1 MATVRPCGSNAFP
14 PSCSQGQAQ
23 LCASVPAAMPM
34 RKPAASA
41 TMAVSQPDED
51 QVQPLLLWDIW
62 LHCKNPQ
69 RPCTSWVFTRK
80 VAKSATCQLCG
91 HPWRDSLRQG
101 GAMLHDRRPRPRL
114 QPRSQLEGQWPDQQG
129 QGPAQEGHVQGQG
142 EGQEVMAPEWPDQ
155 AEVFLSKKEKIQDVL
170 PEPSGCAAHF
180 AARVLGAC
188 WLFFHALRAHV
199 AVMLCSCH
207 GFRAHVADM
216 FFLHGFRAQWLYHI
230 QSCMAISFQ
239 S

>member
-1 MATVRPCGSNAFP
+1 
-14 PSCSQGQAQ
+14 
-23 LCASVPAAMPM
+23 
-34 RKPAASA
+34 
-41 TMAVSQPDED
+41 
-51 QVQPLLLWDIW
+51 
-62 LHCKNPQ
+62 
-69 RPCTSWVFTRK
+69 
-80 VAKSATCQLCG
+80 
-91 HPWRDSLRQG
+91 
-101 GAMLHDRRPRPRL
+101 
-114 QPRSQLEGQWPDQQG
+114 
-129 QGPAQEGHVQGQG
+129 
-142 EGQEVMAPEWPDQ
+142 MAPEWPDQ